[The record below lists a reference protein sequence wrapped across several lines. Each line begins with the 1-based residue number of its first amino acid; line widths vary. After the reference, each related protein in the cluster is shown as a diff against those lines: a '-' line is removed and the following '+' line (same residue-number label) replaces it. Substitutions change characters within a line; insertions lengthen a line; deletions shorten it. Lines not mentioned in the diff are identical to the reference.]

1 YWRRRLRMVSYSNKK
16 TPEKESHKYHKG
28 ICWFCQNHCNNFGYT
43 HEACI
48 IDFFNKSKPR
58 QLVSA

>member
-1 YWRRRLRMVSYSNKK
+1 MKSSSNQK
-16 TPEKESHKYHKG
+16 TPEKEPPKFRMG
-28 ICWFCQNHCNNFGYT
+28 ICWFCQNHCNDYGYT

-48 IDFFNKSKPR
+48 MDYFSKSKPR

>member
-1 YWRRRLRMVSYSNKK
+1 MVSYSNKK

>member
-1 YWRRRLRMVSYSNKK
+1 MESRSNQKIS
-16 TPEKESHKYHKG
+16 EKESPKYRKG
-28 ICWFCQNHCNNFGYT
+28 TCWFCQNHCNNFGYT

-48 IDFFNKSKPR
+48 IDYFSKSKSR

>member
-1 YWRRRLRMVSYSNKK
+1 MESHSNQKM
-16 TPEKESHKYHKG
+16 PQKESPQYRKG
-28 ICWFCQNHCNNFGYT
+28 TCWFCQNHCNNFGYT

-48 IDFFNKSKPR
+48 VDYFTKQKPR